1 MDPISAAQAGIGKNH
16 MPTATRILMVMS
28 VMIVCVLSLW
38 ISLARA
44 RPHD

>member
-1 MDPISAAQAGIGKNH
+1 MA
-16 MPTATRILMVMS
+16 TATRILMVMS

-44 RPHD
+44 ATRLTMSKPMCFVDVA